1 MMVNNC
7 IEHHSKEELIKFIN
21 CYDFT
26 QEEINLIASTLI
38 NIYTGN
44 FDFLVDDIK
53 EYTKKLK
60 RKR

>member
-1 MMVNNC
+1 MANNS
-7 IEHHSKEELIKFIN
+7 IEHHTKEELVKFIN

-53 EYTKKLK
+53 EYRKKLK
-60 RKR
+60 RKRE